1 MIVPVYMSLLGVS
14 LNANT
19 IWGEPRVIY
28 SFLGGEGIRISRE
41 GRPLAEGKRLQRCL
55 ISMEVL
61 GTWLAAPPD
70 HVVGGCGH
78 VPQNGH
84 GNREGLALFL
94 TVSSL
99 WDFQDLSMLYLTSS
113 MPSHRVWLTLIWTSS
128 HHTLVISKSV
138 SQSVCLS
145 VSLGPNDR
153 MN

>member
-61 GTWLAAPPD
+61 GT
-70 HVVGGCGH
+70 
-78 VPQNGH
+78 
-84 GNREGLALFL
+84 
-94 TVSSL
+94 
-99 WDFQDLSMLYLTSS
+99 
-113 MPSHRVWLTLIWTSS
+113 
-128 HHTLVISKSV
+128 
-138 SQSVCLS
+138 
-145 VSLGPNDR
+145 
-153 MN
+153 